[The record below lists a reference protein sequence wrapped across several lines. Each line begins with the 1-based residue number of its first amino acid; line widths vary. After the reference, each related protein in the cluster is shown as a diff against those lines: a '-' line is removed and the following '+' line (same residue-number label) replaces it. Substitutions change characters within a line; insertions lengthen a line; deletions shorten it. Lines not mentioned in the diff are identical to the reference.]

1 MTVKIIVH
9 TFSVG
14 DVEDPEIYAAEP
26 IWHWQQ
32 TEAGRFVM
40 EHAVQTPSYHSQ
52 LDYNSYGYSYAI
64 RAEFADVDA
73 TFYQLKYGN
82 RAKQ

>member
-26 IWHWQQ
+26 IWNWQQ
-32 TEAGRFVM
+32 SEAGRFVM
-40 EHAVQTPSYHSQ
+40 EHAIKTPSYHSQ
-52 LDYNSYGYSYAI
+52 LDYNSYGYQYAI
-64 RAEFADVDA
+64 RAEFTEVDA
-73 TFYQLKYGN
+73 TFFQLKYGN
-82 RAKQ
+82 C